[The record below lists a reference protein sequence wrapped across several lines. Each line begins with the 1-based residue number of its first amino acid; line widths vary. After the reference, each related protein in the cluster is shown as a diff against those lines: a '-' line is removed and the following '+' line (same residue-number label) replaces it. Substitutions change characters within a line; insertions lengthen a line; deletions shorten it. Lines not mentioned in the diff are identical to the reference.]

1 MGNWSWEACRK
12 PGFRKTAPS
21 KFKGLEKLH
30 QMPQGNC
37 KVAMFTQTAG
47 ERWVVF
53 WEKSKLWAFTTLG
66 VETKIT
72 ISKEWKIPKMRNEH
86 KNWALMR
93 KPPETPITS
102 KTLLDWTSYNL
113 RCTDSCGGHSGGR
126 EKHWQWV
133 HSSKQQGIRRDN
145 LW

>member
-1 MGNWSWEACRK
+1 MRNWSWEACRK
-12 PGFRKTAPS
+12 PGFCKTALP

-30 QMPQGNC
+30 QMPQGNW

-47 ERWVVF
+47 ESWAVF
-53 WEKSKLWAFTTLG
+53 REKSKLWAFTTLG
-66 VETKIT
+66 VETKIIIT
-72 ISKEWKIPKMRNEH
+72 KEWKIPKMRNEH
-86 KNWALMR
+86 KNWALTR

-102 KTLLDWTSYNL
+102 KTLLDWTFYNP

-126 EKHWQWV
+126 EKYWKWV
-133 HSSKQQGIRRDN
+133 LSSKQQGIRRNN

>member
-1 MGNWSWEACRK
+1 MRNWSWEACRK
-12 PGFRKTAPS
+12 PGFYKTALP

-30 QMPQGNC
+30 QMPQGNW

-47 ERWVVF
+47 ESWAVF
-53 WEKSKLWAFTTLG
+53 REKSKLWAFTTLG

-72 ISKEWKIPKMRNEH
+72 ITKEWKIPKMRNEH
-86 KNWALMR
+86 KNWTLMR

-102 KTLLDWTSYNL
+102 KTLLDWTFYNP

-126 EKHWQWV
+126 EKYWKWAL
-133 HSSKQQGIRRDN
+133 SSKQQGIRRNN